1 MGGSSRGG
9 RHLTSSA
16 SKRFLG
22 RPDLK
27 KRHLAILLSQLA
39 PSPRPRLKWEGYT
52 IDAES
57 AAEMVYAAFLH
68 GDIKGK
74 RVIDLGCGSGILG
87 IAASLLGAIQVL
99 GIDID
104 KRAIETAMFN
114 AEKASVN
121 IDLVAGDIECIV
133 GNFDTTLMNPP
144 FGTWRRG
151 ADVRFLKKAL
161 EISNTIYSLHKQS
174 DSVRL
179 FLRKKVPEMGG
190 KIDWLREMSL
200 TIGRTYRF
208 HRKRMYRV
216 AVDLYRI
223 TCRDALNETGEETYK
238 QQD

>member
-1 MGGSSRGG
+1 
-9 RHLTSSA
+9 
-16 SKRFLG
+16 
-22 RPDLK
+22 LK

-39 PSPRPRLKWEGYT
+39 PNPRPRLRWEGYN

-68 GDIKGK
+68 GDIKGR
-74 RVIDLGCGSGILG
+74 RVVDLGCGSGILG
-87 IAASLLGAIQVL
+87 IAASLLGATQVL

-104 KRAIETAMFN
+104 KRAIETAVFN
-114 AEKASVN
+114 AEKTGVN

-133 GNFDTTLMNPP
+133 GNFDTVLMNPP

-161 EISNTIYSLHKQS
+161 EISNVIYSLHKQS

-179 FLRKKVPEMGG
+179 FLREKVPEMGG
-190 KIDWLREMSL
+190 KIDWLREINL
-200 TIGRTYRF
+200 TVGRTYPF
-208 HRKRMYRV
+208 HRKRIYRV
-216 AVDLYRI
+216 AADLYRI
-223 TCRDALNETGEETYK
+223 RRRDALNEAGEEIYK

>member
-1 MGGSSRGG
+1 M
-9 RHLTSSA
+9 
-16 SKRFLG
+16 
-22 RPDLK
+22 K

-87 IAASLLGAIQVL
+87 IAASLLGASQVF

-104 KRAIETAMFN
+104 REAVKTAASN
-114 AEKASVN
+114 AEKVGVN
-121 IDLVAGDIECIV
+121 IELVVGDIECIV
-133 GNFDTTLMNPP
+133 DSLDTTLMNPP

-161 EISNTIYSLHKQS
+161 EISNVVYSLHKQS
-174 DSVRL
+174 DPVRL
-179 FLRKKVPEMGG
+179 FLKDKIPKMGG
-190 KIDWLREMSL
+190 KIDWLKEMSL
-200 TIGRTYRF
+200 TIRRTYPF
-208 HRKRMYRV
+208 HRKREYLV

-223 TCRDALNETGEETYK
+223 IHRDASYNM
-238 QQD
+238 Q